1 MLIKEL
7 LKRETEDGSPYFR
20 EATITASDGRTQI
33 LGLIAGLEM
42 KLTPNDTQANSM
54 REFFDYLIVNESTIE
69 LVVLSSIGLTA
80 FIFIL
85 MLAIKK

>member
-1 MLIKEL
+1 MTPKLI
-7 LKRETEDGSPYFR
+7 
-20 EATITASDGRTQI
+20 I
-33 LGLIAGLEM
+33 
-42 KLTPNDTQANSM
+42 M
-54 REFFDYLIVNESTIE
+54 REFFDYLIMNESMIE

>member
-1 MLIKEL
+1 MI
-7 LKRETEDGSPYFR
+7 
-20 EATITASDGRTQI
+20 
-33 LGLIAGLEM
+33 
-42 KLTPNDTQANSM
+42 
-54 REFFDYLIVNESTIE
+54 EFFDYLIVNKSMIE

>member
-1 MLIKEL
+1 M
-7 LKRETEDGSPYFR
+7 S
-20 EATITASDGRTQI
+20 
-33 LGLIAGLEM
+33 
-42 KLTPNDTQANSM
+42 
-54 REFFDYLIVNESTIE
+54 EFFDYLIVNESMIE